1 MKKTFYAAFIF
12 AALGMT
18 ACGEQT
24 ENTEETTQEEGT
36 ETEEVSTENYSL
48 NAEESSLEWRAAWV
62 MPADDGS
69 LQEAK
74 HHTGKINVTGGSV
87 AVAGDE
93 VKGDFEIDL
102 TSIEV
107 TDLGPEDGK
116 GNLEA
121 HLMGKDEEKDPNHF
135 FNTSE
140 YTTAKVHVKEIV
152 DGMAHVVLNVIGI
165 ELEQKVEVETS
176 MDGDQMMMK
185 GNFDFD
191 MSGLGFAMTEP
202 NPEEGNINPTIGFKL
217 NLVLDKQ

>member
-12 AALGMT
+12 AAFGMT

-24 ENTEETTQEEGT
+24 ENAEETTEEETT
-36 ETEEVSTENYSL
+36 EVEEVTTENYSL

-62 MPADDGS
+62 MPTEDGA
-69 LQEAK
+69 LEEAK
-74 HHTGKINVTGGSV
+74 HHTGTINVTDGSV
-87 AVAGDE
+87 AVTGEE
-93 VKGDFEIDL
+93 VKGDFNIDL

-135 FNTSE
+135 FNTNE
-140 YTTAKVHVKEIV
+140 YTTAKVHVKEVV
-152 DGMAHVVLNVIGI
+152 DGMAHVVLSVIGI
-165 ELEQKVEVETS
+165 EVEQKVEVETS
-176 MDGDQMMMK
+176 MEGDKMMMH
-185 GNFDFD
+185 GEFDFD
-191 MSGLGFAMTEP
+191 MSELGFAMTEP

-217 NLVLDKQ
+217 HLVLDKQ